1 MPRRD
6 AFVNRRA
13 RLPNR
18 QLAET
23 FDLEIGGL
31 RVDRPIATAPSLP
44 RSRCS
49 TAFPPRSSA
58 MRLCAAAMI
67 RLAARSAR
75 RSTSLRGSSH
85 DPPQPTRGAAAALAG
100 RPSAV
105 GRSR

>member
-49 TAFPPRSSA
+49 TAS
-58 MRLCAAAMI
+58 
-67 RLAARSAR
+67 R
-75 RSTSLRGSSH
+75 R
-85 DPPQPTRGAAAALAG
+85 DPPPCPYAQPR
-100 RPSAV
+100 
-105 GRSR
+105 